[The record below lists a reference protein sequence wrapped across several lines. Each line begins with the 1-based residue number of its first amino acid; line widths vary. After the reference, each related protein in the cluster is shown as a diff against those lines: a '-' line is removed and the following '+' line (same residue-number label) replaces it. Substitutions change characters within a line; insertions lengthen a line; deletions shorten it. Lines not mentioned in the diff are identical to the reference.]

1 MELARK
7 FRPKS
12 VDEIIGQKEV
22 VESFRKFI
30 KFERI
35 PHSLFFGPAGCGK
48 TTLAKAVAKDMK
60 YDFYEFDGANFK
72 SDEIRKVLAKFNGGL
87 LKPLIFID
95 EFHRLSKTQQE
106 TLLIPMESGN
116 CVIMGATTENPKF
129 VVSSGIRSRMMIFEF
144 GLLSRQDLANLAD
157 FVINE
162 LKINIEDEAKKYLI
176 NSSGGDGRSLLN
188 LLDFARLLGEPIT
201 LNSLKTLRPSSVGE
215 GVASSDVHYDLISPF
230 IKSMRGSDVDA
241 ALYYLARM
249 INAGEEPAF
258 IARRMV
264 IFASEDIGNANPNA
278 LNLAVSTMQAV
289 SKIGYPEARIILS
302 QCVVYLSHSPK
313 SNSSY
318 EAINEAIKFSSEN
331 EPLPIPK
338 YLINSAKEIE
348 NYLYPHDFGGW
359 VEQKYLSKEL
369 KFYKSKGIGFEKTL
383 DEWIKKIKSIIK

>member
-1 MELARK
+1 MDLANK

-12 VDEIIGQKEV
+12 VREIIGQKAV
-22 VESFRKFI
+22 VESFEKFI
-30 KFERI
+30 QNDRI

-72 SDEIRKVLAKFNGGL
+72 SDDIRKVLAKFSDGL

-129 VVSSGIRSRMMIFEF
+129 TVSSGIRSRMMIFEF
-144 GLLSRQDLANLAD
+144 NYLSREELANLAD

-162 LKINIEDEAKKYLI
+162 LKINIEDEAKEYLV

-188 LLDFARLLGEPIT
+188 LLDFARLTSDPIT

-215 GVASSDVHYDLISPF
+215 GVSSVDLHYDLISPF
-230 IKSMRGSDVDA
+230 IKSMRGSDVNA

-249 INAGEEPAF
+249 INAGEEPSF

-302 QCVVYLSHSPK
+302 QCVVYLASSPK

-318 EAINEAIKFSSEN
+318 EAINDAIKFVAQN
-331 EPLPIPK
+331 EPLAIPK
-338 YLINSAKEIE
+338 HLINSAKEIE
-348 NYLYPHDFGGW
+348 DYLYPHDFGGW
-359 VEQKYLSKEL
+359 VEQKYLSEPL
-369 KFYKSKGIGFEKTL
+369 EFYKSKGIGFEKTL
-383 DEWIKKIKSIIK
+383 DEWISKIKTKKN